1 MQFCL
6 CLFIPNC
13 TRNHVI
19 TCTYSIQRVEERRR
33 KRRNWRKASVS
44 PFEVGKTLKAPFS
57 QGKMSQR
64 ILSVIVAVYKNW
76 FQLILKSPL
85 QTKNVIIAKKKYLG
99 NKLAF
104 VSWNLSKQYQVVSWW
119 LHWLTTG
126 LPGNLAKLTSCMSCT
141 FYFIHTQTILQPI
154 TTKITK
160 KEFVPHIHTIYQN
173 YMHGLTLQ
181 PVGSPMRPAFTQ
193 WRLNFHAW
201 SPTWT
206 PR

>member
-76 FQLILKSPL
+76 FQSLPFKQKMLSLLKKSIWVINWPLFPEISPNNIKLSAGGSIDSPQVSLATWRNLRLVWVVLSTSYTRRPSSNQSL
-85 QTKNVIIAKKKYLG
+85 Q
-99 NKLAF
+99 
-104 VSWNLSKQYQVVSWW
+104 
-119 LHWLTTG
+119 
-126 LPGNLAKLTSCMSCT
+126 
-141 FYFIHTQTILQPI
+141 
-154 TTKITK
+154 
-160 KEFVPHIHTIYQN
+160 
-173 YMHGLTLQ
+173 
-181 PVGSPMRPAFTQ
+181 R
-193 WRLNFHAW
+193 
-201 SPTWT
+201 
-206 PR
+206 

>member
-1 MQFCL
+1 M
-6 CLFIPNC
+6 
-13 TRNHVI
+13 I
-19 TCTYSIQRVEERRR
+19 TCTYSIEGGRKKKKKKERK

-44 PFEVGKTLKAPFS
+44 RFEVGKTLNVPFS
-57 QGKMSQR
+57 QGKMSQW

-119 LHWLTTG
+119 LHWFTTG

-154 TTKITK
+154 TTKIK
-160 KEFVPHIHTIYQN
+160 KKGICASYTYYVPKLYA
-173 YMHGLTLQ
+173 GLRVWCCNPWGRQCDQLL
-181 PVGSPMRPAFTQ
+181 PSG
-193 WRLNFHAW
+193 N
-201 SPTWT
+201 
-206 PR
+206 